1 MAAVKTKSKKTKG
14 IIDCFVSVATTLDTV
29 NGETKKFLTNT
40 LGLLQKHYTN
50 YELIIVANGLAD
62 DVIEDLAQLLQE
74 YPCIRIIRLSRSYNQ
89 EVATFAAIESAIGD
103 YVLVASAHND
113 PPAAIPKLV
122 EILREKNDIVFG
134 VSKTPL
140 PYPFLAKLGRRWFF
154 WYSGHFLEVDIPLNT
169 TYLMGMNRR
178 AINALTQIKGH
189 HRHIRHISAQVGF
202 KTAQYE
208 YTPRFDTGFAK
219 RGFIKSAN
227 LALEIAVSYS
237 RHPLR
242 LLSKVSLVISLL
254 NVAVA
259 IYTVLTYVARNGHV
273 AEGWTTMILEMSVMF
288 FFVFLMLAVI
298 AEYIGQIREEM
309 RDQPPYHIMEE
320 LTSNVLIAD
329 ETRRNITK

>member
-1 MAAVKTKSKKTKG
+1 MAEKSKVTNQKSV
-14 IIDCFVSVATTLDTV
+14 IDCFVSVATTLDTV
-29 NGETKKFLTNT
+29 DGDIKKFLTST

-50 YELIIVANGLAD
+50 YELIIVANGLPD
-62 DVIEDLAQLLQE
+62 DMVEDLAQMLQE

-103 YVLVASAHND
+103 FVVVASASND
-113 PPAAIPKLV
+113 PPSAIPRLV

-134 VSKTPL
+134 VSKSPL

-154 WYSGHFLEVDIPLNT
+154 WYSGHFLEINIPLNT

-202 KTAQYE
+202 KTATYE
-208 YTPRFDTGFAK
+208 YNPKFGTGFAK
-219 RGFIKSAN
+219 RGFLKSVN

-242 LLSKVSLVISLL
+242 LLSKASLIVSLL
-254 NVAVA
+254 NILVAV
-259 IYTVLTYVARNGHV
+259 YTVVTYIARNGQV
-273 AEGWTTMILEMSVMF
+273 AEGWTTMTLEMSVMF

-309 RDQPPYHIMEE
+309 RNQPPYHIMEE

-329 ETRRNITK
+329 DTRRNIAKK

>member
-1 MAAVKTKSKKTKG
+1 MAVKSKSKKQG
-14 IIDCFVSVATTLDTV
+14 VIDCFVSVATTLDTV
-29 NGETKKFLTNT
+29 DGHTKKFLTST
-40 LGLLQKHYTN
+40 ATLLQKHYTN

-62 DVIEDLAQLLQE
+62 DVVEDLAQILQE

-103 YVLVASAHND
+103 YVVVASAAND
-113 PPAAIPKLV
+113 PTSAISKLV
-122 EILREKNDIVFG
+122 DILREKNDIVFG

-154 WYSGHFLEVDIPLNT
+154 WYSGHFLEINIPLNT

-202 KTAQYE
+202 KTAIYE
-208 YTPRFDTGFAK
+208 YTPKFDNGFAK
-219 RGFIKSAN
+219 RGFLKSAN

-242 LLSKVSLVISLL
+242 LLSKASLIVSLL
-254 NVAVA
+254 NILVA
-259 IYTVLTYVARNGHV
+259 IYTVTVYLARHGQV
-273 AEGWTTMILEMSVMF
+273 AEGWTTMTLEMSVMF

-329 ETRRNITK
+329 ETRRNISKQ

>member
-1 MAAVKTKSKKTKG
+1 MAKKSV
-14 IIDCFVSVATTLDTV
+14 IDTFVSVATTLDAVDET
-29 NGETKKFLTNT
+29 TKKFLTTT
-40 LGLLQKHYTN
+40 LTTLKKTYAN
-50 YELIIVANGLAD
+50 YELVIVANGLPD
-62 DVIEDLAQLLQE
+62 DVVEDVAELLKK

-103 YVLVASAHND
+103 YVIVISAQND
-113 PPAAIPKLV
+113 PPSAVPKLV
-122 EILREKNDIVFG
+122 EILRARNDIVFG
-134 VSKTPL
+134 VSKIPL
-140 PYPFLAKLGRRWFF
+140 PYPFLAKLGRKWFF
-154 WYSGHFLEVDIPLNT
+154 WYSGHFLEVNIPLNT

-202 KTAQYE
+202 KTANFD
-208 YTPRFDTGFAK
+208 YTPKFDTGLAK

-242 LLSKVSLVISLL
+242 LLSKVSLIVSAL
-254 NVAVA
+254 NVLVA
-259 IYTVLTYVARNGHV
+259 LYTVVTYLARDGHV
-273 AEGWTTMILEMSVMF
+273 AEGWTTMTLEMSVMF
-288 FFVFLMLAVI
+288 FFVFLMLAVL

-329 ETRRNITK
+329 ETRRNISK